1 MTSYIKSMNGTGE
14 GARSLIGLLTTRALS
29 LLDVRF
35 IAILRSGVLLH
46 KIVRRIQSNYDNVS
60 KFCSVALELQIKRCW
75 NGSRLRVLPLPLE
88 VSYESEKSLGSN
100 VWRQIQKTEIIKLK
114 SYEDQIS
121 MILRQLNAATAE
133 QCLQQ
138 REEGTYLLVVVVVGG
153 GDGMMLRTK
162 SASCYAVGSYG
173 ARRACV

>member
-1 MTSYIKSMNGTGE
+1 MSGTGK
-14 GARSLIGLLTTRALS
+14 GTRSLTGLLTTRALS

-60 KFCSVALELQIKRCW
+60 KFCFVALELQIKRCW

-100 VWRQIQKTEIIKLK
+100 VWRQIQQTEIIKMK
-114 SYEDQIS
+114 SYENQVS

-138 REEGTYLLVVVVVGG
+138 REEGTYL
-153 GDGMMLRTK
+153 
-162 SASCYAVGSYG
+162 
-173 ARRACV
+173 